1 MSNDDFRNSVD
12 KAGRDG
18 GWFKFK
24 EGDNKMRI
32 MSEPIIKVSRF
43 GYGICY
49 EGAPYCQKAT
59 LDKEL
64 AEAKEKAKAE
74 GKKDWDKTTI
84 KMPSKKWCAWAILRG
99 KEGVEDS
106 FGIVE
111 LPYGVS
117 KTLRELMDSDE
128 AGFKGFP
135 MPYDINIKAKGA
147 GSMGVEYTVIAS
159 RTSSDVTDAELE
171 EFNKQTPVSQILDRS
186 KDKQRQKIEGGAGS
200 TANSAPMEYPQED
213 INPDDIPF

>member
-1 MSNDDFRNSVD
+1 MTDDFRSSVD

-18 GWFKFK
+18 GWVKFK
-24 EGDNKMRI
+24 EGDNRMRI
-32 MSEPIIKVSRF
+32 MSEPLIKVSRF

-64 AEAKEKAKAE
+64 AEAKEKAVAE
-74 GKKDWDKTTI
+74 GKDPSKVTI

-99 KEGVEDS
+99 KESADDT

-111 LPYGVS
+111 LPYSIS

-159 RTSSDVTDAELE
+159 RTSSDVTDAEME
-171 EFNKQTPVSQILDRS
+171 EFNKQTPVVQILDRI
-186 KDKQRQKIEGGAGS
+186 KDKQRQKMGGTSAQS
-200 TANSAPMEYPQED
+200 TDAPIEYPTED

>member
-1 MSNDDFRNSVD
+1 MGFQDEVET
-12 KAGRDG
+12 AGKEMG
-18 GWFKFK
+18 GGGDWYKFK

-32 MSEPIIKVSRF
+32 LSEPIIKVSRF

-64 AEAKEKAKAE
+64 DEAKAKAKAE
-74 GKKDWDKTTI
+74 GKDPSKATI

-99 KEGVEDS
+99 KDGADS
-106 FGIVE
+106 IVLAE
-111 LPYGVS
+111 LPYGIS
-117 KTLRELMDSDE
+117 KSLLELMNSDE
-128 AGFKGFP
+128 AGWKGWP

-147 GSMGVEYTVIAS
+147 GSMGVEYQLIPNRANT
-159 RTSSDVTDAELE
+159 DVTDTEME
-171 EFNKQTPVSQILDRS
+171 DYNKCTPVTQILDRM
-186 KDKQRQKIEGGAGS
+186 KDKQKQKVEGGGAPVASGS
-200 TANSAPMEYPQED
+200 DAIEYPSEE

>member
-1 MSNDDFRNSVD
+1 MSDDFRSSVD
-12 KAGRDG
+12 NARSDG
-18 GWFKFK
+18 DWVKFK
-24 EGDNKMRI
+24 EGDNRMRI
-32 MSEPIIKVSRF
+32 LSEPTIKVSRF
-43 GYGICY
+43 GHGICY
-49 EGAPYCQKAT
+49 EGAPYCQKVT

-64 AEAKEKAKAE
+64 ADAKEKAKAE
-74 GKKDWDKTTI
+74 GKKDWDKITI

-99 KEGVEDS
+99 KDGGANT

-128 AGFKGFP
+128 AGFKSFP

-159 RTSSDVTDAELE
+159 RTSSEVTDE
-171 EFNKQTPVSQILDRS
+171 ERIDFEKLTPVSQILDRM
-186 KDKQRQKIEGGAGS
+186 KDKQRQKTDGGSSASTEGKKV
-200 TANSAPMEYPQED
+200 EYPRED